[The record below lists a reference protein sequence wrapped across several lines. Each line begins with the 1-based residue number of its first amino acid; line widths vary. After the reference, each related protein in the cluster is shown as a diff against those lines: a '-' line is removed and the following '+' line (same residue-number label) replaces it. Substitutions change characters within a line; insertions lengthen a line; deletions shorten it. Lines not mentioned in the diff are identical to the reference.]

1 MTYRVAPA
9 LEGRALVFGDH
20 VNADLLHP
28 PSFFSLDPE
37 RVRRGFLAGIG
48 DSVAGLDS
56 NSSWIIVAGRN
67 FGCGSSRETTLQA
80 LVQNGV
86 RAVVARSFGR
96 IFQRSAI
103 ARGLPCWCIDGDR
116 DDVRFA
122 AHTHLRIDPAAR
134 VLVVVESGLSVAL
147 LPQDPYAEAV
157 LTAGG
162 VLAWLR
168 ERPP

>member
-1 MTYRVAPA
+1 MTHRVAPVV
-9 LEGRALVFGDH
+9 EGRALVLGDH

-37 RVRRGFLAGIG
+37 RVRRGFLAGLG
-48 DSVAGLDS
+48 DSVAVADS
-56 NSSWIIVAGRN
+56 ERSWIIVAGRN

-103 ARGLPCWCIDGDR
+103 ARGLPCWCIDGDPGEMR
-116 DDVRFA
+116 FVHGEPLRLDSAVRA
-122 AHTHLRIDPAAR
+122 LAST
-134 VLVVVESGLSVAL
+134 ESGHALTLS
-147 LPQDPYAEAV
+147 PQDPYADAV
-157 LTAGG
+157 LAAGG
-162 VLAWLR
+162 LLAWLR
-168 ERPP
+168 ERPQ